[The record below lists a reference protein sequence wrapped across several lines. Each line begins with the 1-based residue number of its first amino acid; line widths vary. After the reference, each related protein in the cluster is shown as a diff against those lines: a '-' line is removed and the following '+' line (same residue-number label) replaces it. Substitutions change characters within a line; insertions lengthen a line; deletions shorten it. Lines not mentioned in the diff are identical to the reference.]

1 MELKMEEKMLT
12 DLKDMQFN
20 MTEKM
25 KEQIVRLLVIKQT
38 LDNEDLTLTYKEQKL
53 LQKEFNTLL
62 SEFRTEFQAN
72 NKLQVQF
79 MRSYL

>member
-1 MELKMEEKMLT
+1 MLT

-20 MTEKM
+20 MNKKM

-62 SEFRTEFQAN
+62 SQFRTGFKAN